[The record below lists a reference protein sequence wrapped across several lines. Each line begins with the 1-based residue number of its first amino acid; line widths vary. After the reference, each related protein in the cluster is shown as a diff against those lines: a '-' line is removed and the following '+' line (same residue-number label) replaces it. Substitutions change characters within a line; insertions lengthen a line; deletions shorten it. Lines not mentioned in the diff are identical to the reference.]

1 MFSESRWNFAVQAF
15 KMRVKSLHCG
25 EHLRWNWL
33 APIHHLWADEYVNEK
48 EEKGLGE
55 LRLKKLATEIHYIRR
70 LFEQF
75 NHCVCYSVNIEDV
88 DASKGL
94 TELYE
99 SQMIN
104 LRAKFQKNP
113 KCREDLMLN
122 FPFSFYSLCTNH
134 VQFLTLNFSLHILW

>member
-1 MFSESRWNFAVQAF
+1 M
-15 KMRVKSLHCG
+15 
-25 EHLRWNWL
+25 
-33 APIHHLWADEYVNEK
+33 NEK

-134 VQFLTLNFSLHILW
+134 VQFLTLNFSLHIMVELGIGKFSMLTDEAALVNRLTIKSLIIFSDRK